1 LRFISGFKKIETSPE
16 TRQPVIKLMSA
27 ATQLD
32 SAKKVCVLSFDEM
45 KIRKSNCY
53 DRASDSNLHP
63 VNYVQVAMLRGKNYI
78 FYYLLLFI

>member
-1 LRFISGFKKIETSPE
+1 
-16 TRQPVIKLMSA
+16 MSA

-78 FYYLLLFI
+78 FKLFIIIYLINYLFFSCSDVGKYENAIKKL